1 MMLPHLKPFRGIE
14 TNIQILKVRG
24 MVFADEA
31 YAQRCLSRIGY
42 YRLSAYWYPFR
53 DFCAL
58 PAEEGRLVR
67 CDRFVPGTTFEQAL
81 DFYLYDKE
89 IRLMLSDALERIEIG
104 MRASLVDV
112 LGARG
117 AHAHRDPRSYSA
129 HLTAPDENTGEIP
142 LDNFLQGLDAAFD
155 RSKEEFA
162 KYFRRTYSGKPPIWV
177 AVGGWDWGN
186 LAYTFR
192 YLSSKNMT
200 LICSSID
207 PALEQKTLISWMAS
221 LNEVRN
227 ACAHHSRLWNK
238 ALTNRPGFQKP
249 GQLPDFD
256 HMRNGRGKIDD
267 HHSTRLYGALV
278 AIIFMMKRLH
288 PKTEW
293 HQRFAALVAENDL
306 PKEISTLTA
315 GFPEGWRDAPIWN

>member
-162 KYFRRTYSGKPPIWV
+162 KHFRRTYSGKPPIWV

-293 HQRFAALVAENDL
+293 HQRFAALVAENDR